1 MKRNELAVVKA
12 VKAVHTAEAGVLE
25 KYKALAVKAKAL
37 TKEGVKHVQ
46 EGVKALGYSVSWT
59 KKVNGFISGCAKYA
73 DNLPDTEIEKAVTVT
88 ALFAMVREAKHGPA
102 DAATA
107 NAKEKAEPGKKA
119 GREVRSKAG
128 GKAQLRPEKQYRAG
142 DVPALREAIEEIALK
157 VSMLAQAVDSP
168 QSLGAA
174 LTALKQAEQVLQGGK

>member
-1 MKRNELAVVKA
+1 MKRNELNVIKA
-12 VKAVHTAEAGVLE
+12 VKAVHTAEGAVLD
-25 KYKALAVKAKAL
+25 KYKALAIKAKAL

-46 EGVKALGYSVSWT
+46 EGVKALGYSISWT

-73 DNLPDTEIEKAVTVT
+73 DNLPEKEIEKAVTVT

-107 NAKEKAEPGKKA
+107 NAKEKPAGSKA

-128 GKAQLRPEKQYRAG
+128 NKATLRPEKQYRAG
-142 DVPALREAIEEIALK
+142 DVPALREAIEELALK

-168 QSLGAA
+168 ASLGAA